1 MNQQPR
7 KNWLRIAMKLIH
19 TKGRWKVIDR
29 KKLLTICAVPSS
41 TASAEIAALSEVHGF
56 KEKKQTINTQVYFQI
71 FKLLSHI
78 AWKTNIVFVLQY
90 YTLGFCGLLM

>member
-1 MNQQPR
+1 MNQQPI
-7 KNWLRIAMKLIH
+7 KIWLRIAMKFIH
-19 TKGRWKVIDR
+19 SKGPWKVINR
-29 KKLLTICAVPSS
+29 KQLLTSS
-41 TASAEIAALSEVHGF
+41 TASAETEHSVKCMAL
-56 KEKKQTINTQVYFQI
+56 KKKNQNINTQVYFQI